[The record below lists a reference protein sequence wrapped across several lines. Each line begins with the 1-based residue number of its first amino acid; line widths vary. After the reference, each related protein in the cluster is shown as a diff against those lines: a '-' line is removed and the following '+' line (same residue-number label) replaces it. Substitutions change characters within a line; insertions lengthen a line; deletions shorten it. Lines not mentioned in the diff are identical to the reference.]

1 MNEITDKSLALFE
14 SLCAVI
20 SLLPTTGLCAGVA
33 LGLMYELT
41 EALFNFKSK
50 KSFSHFKT

>member
-1 MNEITDKSLALFE
+1 MTKVRYLIALQAT
-14 SLCAVI
+14 L
-20 SLLPTTGLCAGVA
+20 GLCAGVA

>member
-1 MNEITDKSLALFE
+1 MLLECQNKW
-14 SLCAVI
+14 
-20 SLLPTTGLCAGVA
+20 LPTLGLCAGVA

-50 KSFSHFKT
+50 KSFSHFKTKFP